1 MDVVYALVFFTALC
15 FGILIDRLFRSR
27 NVNADGKEIPG
38 PKPWPLIGI
47 VLDVNLRGLHL
58 SVSRMAEL
66 YGPIFRLK
74 LLGRNII
81 IINDVELERKA
92 FACTKYGDIFNDRYY
107 SFFGKYILFGR
118 SDIVFADGNKKT
130 MTKRK
135 MFHRSLKFYGDGI
148 PHFNRMNE
156 DELMHVLE
164 KLKLTKQCDF
174 DLHALVYKSLA
185 NTIVRLING
194 TCPTHHDC
202 EDIMEVAEA
211 GGFFASGAGFIYDF
225 IPMIRFLP
233 GFFSSRYRKAIALRD
248 QLLDKFYLTVKDV
261 ADNTSRRNQGLI
273 QNLIKM
279 QNEINQ
285 NAGTDY
291 ITENDMEG
299 IITDVIGASQETT
312 SAVLTNAFAIMLTH
326 GHVAKKIQEE
336 IDKLVGPSRSPNE
349 SDKPHMHYSMAT
361 VYEVLRYTSPVALSI
376 PHRSSTDINFEGYF
390 VAKDSLLIP
399 NHWCIHHDPKLWH
412 EPSVFKPER
421 FLDDA
426 GKLLPPENEA

>member
-15 FGILIDRLFRSR
+15 FCILIDRLFRSR

-38 PKPWPLIGI
+38 PKPWPLIGN

-58 SVSRMAEL
+58 SVSRMADL

-81 IINDVELERKA
+81 IINDFELERKT
-92 FACTKYGDIFNDRYY
+92 FASTKYGDIFNDRYY
-107 SFFGKYILFGR
+107 SSFGKYILFGR

-211 GGFFASGAGFIYDF
+211 GGFFASGF
-225 IPMIRFLP
+225 
-233 GFFSSRYRKAIALRD
+233 
-248 QLLDKFYLTVKDV
+248 Q
-261 ADNTSRRNQGLI
+261 
-273 QNLIKM
+273 
-279 QNEINQ
+279 
-285 NAGTDY
+285 
-291 ITENDMEG
+291 
-299 IITDVIGASQETT
+299 
-312 SAVLTNAFAIMLTH
+312 
-326 GHVAKKIQEE
+326 
-336 IDKLVGPSRSPNE
+336 
-349 SDKPHMHYSMAT
+349 
-361 VYEVLRYTSPVALSI
+361 
-376 PHRSSTDINFEGYF
+376 
-390 VAKDSLLIP
+390 
-399 NHWCIHHDPKLWH
+399 
-412 EPSVFKPER
+412 
-421 FLDDA
+421 
-426 GKLLPPENEA
+426 